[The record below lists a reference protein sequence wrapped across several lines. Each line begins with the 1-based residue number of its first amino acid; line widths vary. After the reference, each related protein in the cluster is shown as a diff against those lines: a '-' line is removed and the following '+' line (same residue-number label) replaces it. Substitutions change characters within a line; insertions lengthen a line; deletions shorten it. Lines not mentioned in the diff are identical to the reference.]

1 MIFPNIYLFLFLI
14 VPDRNI
20 QQSLGQSFD
29 YKVIE
34 QVEKEH
40 YTSFVFKFKMFQFTL
55 NNDYSSELNFHHKS
69 HSLTNL
75 VLFAIPKYT
84 LKVKYLFFPNN

>member
-1 MIFPNIYLFLFLI
+1 MIFPNIDLFLFLI

-20 QQSLGQSFD
+20 QSFD